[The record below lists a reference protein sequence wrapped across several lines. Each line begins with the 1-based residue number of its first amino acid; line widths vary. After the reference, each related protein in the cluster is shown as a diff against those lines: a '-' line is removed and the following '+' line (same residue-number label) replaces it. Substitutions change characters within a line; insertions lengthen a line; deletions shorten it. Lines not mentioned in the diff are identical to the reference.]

1 MSEESFIAEG
11 SGQISGTTVLPPNGA
26 HSRFRSNYQGTG
38 TLAGHQVQVL
48 ITYEAESVGPDS
60 FTGTSD
66 ALITTTDGADSIM
79 WRGGG
84 AGFRTAGATQ
94 VVWRGYAALESQ
106 SPRFADLNDTLLS
119 VVVKVDDDGKVSYQA
134 TKWR

>member
-1 MSEESFIAEG
+1 MSQETAIGEG

-48 ITYEAESVGPDS
+48 ITYEAESVGPDA
-60 FTGTSD
+60 FAGTSD
-66 ALITTTDGADSIM
+66 ALITTTDGSDSAL
-79 WRGGG
+79 WRGAG
-84 AGFRTAGATQ
+84 AGFRAAGATQ

-106 SPRFADLNDTLLS
+106 SPRFADLNGALLD